1 MRTPVGIGE
10 SSGCAMLGAL
20 FRALAPR
27 MIDLRTALLV
37 PASLGAALL
46 WAALALPAL
55 ADHRPVTQED
65 LDYPGTIVI
74 ADGHGKV
81 HVRVLYQAQED
92 CWRILSARQGMP
104 DPKLDLPT
112 DRHLYVTVAIE
123 KTSGTCRAKL
133 TELKTRLAIDDKP
146 GTISLDV
153 MFVDARGVYQR
164 SQRHRIQ
171 R

>member
-1 MRTPVGIGE
+1 MT
-10 SSGCAMLGAL
+10 
-20 FRALAPR
+20 
-27 MIDLRTALLV
+27 DLRTALALSTL
-37 PASLGAALL
+37 AAALL
-46 WAALALPAL
+46 WAALAPPAL
-55 ADHRPVTQED
+55 ADHRRVTQED

-81 HVRVLYQAQED
+81 HVRVIYQAQED

-123 KTSGTCRAKL
+123 KTPGACRAKL
-133 TELKTRLAIDDKP
+133 TELTTRVTIDDKP